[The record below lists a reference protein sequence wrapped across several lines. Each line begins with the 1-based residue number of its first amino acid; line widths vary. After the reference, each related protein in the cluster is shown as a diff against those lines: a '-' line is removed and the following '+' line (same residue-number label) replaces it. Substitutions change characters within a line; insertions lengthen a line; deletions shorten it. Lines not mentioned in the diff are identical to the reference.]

1 MFIIRLQ
8 KWVNFAGLCNAPSII
23 PISRAPLLEQKVH
36 NNGKLLLHNAHDKK
50 EANMQI
56 ESVLI
61 VDSAHN
67 DRRSMIK
74 WGEKIFFREYFL
86 KIHRFT
92 LVCRLKT

>member
-1 MFIIRLQ
+1 MI
-8 KWVNFAGLCNAPSII
+8 
-23 PISRAPLLEQKVH
+23 
-36 NNGKLLLHNAHDKK
+36 KK

-67 DRRSMIK
+67 NRRSMIK